1 MTSAVFA
8 SQPTFPDLLRSWR
21 RVHKVSQGDL
31 SNIAG
36 ISQRHLS
43 FLESGRS
50 SPSRDMVMRLAEA
63 LEVPLRETNSM
74 LQAAG
79 FAGVYTEHQLDQG
92 EMREAR
98 NALAVMLK
106 HHEPYG
112 AMVIDRNWNL
122 IMMNDAS
129 TRLFAHFI
137 DPVQVWAEVGG
148 DKPNMIRATLHE
160 KGLRPYITNWD
171 DFACYFLKQFER
183 ELTSNPYN
191 REARELLDEIQVYP
205 DMPEP
210 ASINVAETRPFLT
223 LSLKKDDLS
232 LQFFTMVST
241 FGTPLDVTLQEIR
254 IETFFP
260 ADEVTEG
267 FVQNQLPD
275 K

>member
-92 EMREAR
+92 EISPAEATEILARMR
-98 NALAVMLK
+98 
-106 HHEPYG
+106 
-112 AMVIDRNWNL
+112 
-122 IMMNDAS
+122 S
-129 TRLFAHFI
+129 
-137 DPVQVWAEVGG
+137 
-148 DKPNMIRATLHE
+148 
-160 KGLRPYITNWD
+160 
-171 DFACYFLKQFER
+171 
-183 ELTSNPYN
+183 
-191 REARELLDEIQVYP
+191 
-205 DMPEP
+205 
-210 ASINVAETRPFLT
+210 
-223 LSLKKDDLS
+223 
-232 LQFFTMVST
+232 
-241 FGTPLDVTLQEIR
+241 
-254 IETFFP
+254 
-260 ADEVTEG
+260 
-267 FVQNQLPD
+267 
-275 K
+275 